1 MQSLPQLEV
10 LLKIAFEAEDEAH
23 PSGIALASY
32 FARAPT
38 RGRKRSDLDLDLLF
52 PESLGLPAAAVGLAA
67 ESQSWRVCEKPRPTE
82 PSASREWLA
91 EAALTLGKAE
101 GFALM
106 WTLLRAMTELES
118 VAQKLLGARTPR
130 AVVRQVLHG
139 VTARALHAEPFAALL
154 VRVLKIAQ
162 TVYAACR
169 HAGMEHEAAFAAVQ
183 DRLWSPHPTGSEGE
197 RGAYLPSLVQAASGH
212 ARRRIKRNAQEGRT
226 QDHARAFLS
235 RFANAGVKLWPWV
248 SPEGILEPFGEE
260 KLSLELAAVACFV
273 LLTHTANERRS
284 RGGPS
289 GGLSAPFV
297 EAGFA
302 TAEWLPDRTD
312 DLAVRLFT
320 ASETPA
326 RGEFLSPLSQL
337 LRAGLTGNDK
347 LVELLRWLEENGRE
361 LLERA

>member
-1 MQSLPQLEV
+1 MQSLPQLEE
-10 LLKIAFEAEDEAH
+10 LLEAAFEAETETH

-67 ESQSWRVCEKPRPTE
+67 EQASWRSCEKPRPTE

-139 VTARALHAEPFAALL
+139 VSARALHAEPFAALL
-154 VRVLKIAQ
+154 VRVLKISQ

-169 HAGMEHEAAFAAVQ
+169 HAGLEHEAAFAVVQ

-235 RFANAGVKLWPWV
+235 RFANAGTRLWPWTSGGV
-248 SPEGILEPFGEE
+248 LQPFGEE

-273 LLTHTANERRS
+273 LLTHTASERRS

-302 TAEWLPDRTD
+302 AAEWLPDRTD

-320 ASETPA
+320 ASEAPA
-326 RGEFLSPLSQL
+326 RGEFLRPLSQL
-337 LRAGLTGNDK
+337 LRAGLMGNDK